1 MPSLPDRHSLEALR
15 AWDTPT
21 ICNALEIVAPAR
33 RAIGF
38 TRRPLVACFPEMKP
52 VVAFARTALIRSRE
66 PHPRD
71 RESANRIRLGYYEH
85 IAAKPM
91 PSLSVIQDI
100 DAPDTGFGAFWGE
113 VQPHV
118 HAGLGCVGVIT
129 DGSVRDLDAMAP
141 NFLVLAG
148 SIMPSHAYVHLVEFG
163 GTVSVAGM
171 VVSADDII
179 HADRHGAVVIPP
191 DAVAKSP
198 AAVALSTRR
207 GRRIRPACLPA
218 RARRAGPAPTRPN
231 RADRPG
237 APHRRPMPPARTTSV
252 RPGPC
257 RPSDTRRSP
266 RRSVSARGHRANRT
280 ASFRI
285 GE

>member
-85 IAAKPM
+85 IAAEPM

-113 VQPHV
+113 VQTHV
-118 HAGLGCVGVIT
+118 HKGLGCVGVIT
-129 DGSVRDLDAMAP
+129 DGSVRDLDAMASG
-141 NFLVLAG
+141 FFVLAG
-148 SIMPSHAYVHLVEFG
+148 SIMPSHAHVHLVEFG

-171 VVSADDII
+171 IVSANDII

-191 DAVAKSP
+191 DAVAKIP
-198 AAVALSTRR
+198 AAVDLLTRR
-207 GRRIRPACLPA
+207 EKVLIEASKQ
-218 RARRAGPAPTRPN
+218 
-231 RADRPG
+231 PG
-237 APHRRPMPPARTTSV
+237 FSIDELRKAYREQDEIH
-252 RPGPC
+252 
-257 RPSDTRRSP
+257 
-266 RRSVSARGHRANRT
+266 
-280 ASFRI
+280 
-285 GE
+285 